1 MQEPEDFAHE
11 VYQQTLT
18 GLERRAARADFNID
32 TVKAEYE
39 ALTVYQGH
47 GMDGRNMF
55 KEAEIEGQ
63 IDAYQIFIHRQ
74 GGGNTPKT
82 ANLHQKFVD

>member
-1 MQEPEDFAHE
+1 MQEPEDYAHE

-18 GLERRAARADFNID
+18 ALENRYLRDDFNLETIQ
-32 TVKAEYE
+32 AEYE

-47 GMDGRNMF
+47 GMDGRNLY

-63 IDAYQIFIHRQ
+63 IDAYQIFIHRRLQ
-74 GGGNTPKT
+74 N
-82 ANLHQKFVD
+82 DDID